1 MTKFASAAVLCVL
14 LSAALHAQSDE
25 VQSVL
30 PKKIYVGDTVE
41 VRYSFHSSADFFEDE
56 DESRNSR
63 KLDLKKLRIVTDC
76 DDYTVTDVSLERN
89 GLMYTLVFS
98 FIPWATGTVDFPPFD
113 LASSVFGVSSASF
126 MIDLQPVTVS
136 SLIQNDDTQLRPPAA
151 PLLVPGTIYALYC
164 IAVAAVI
171 ALILLIRLALKWQTI
186 RDSHRQKKLRRAYAK
201 NARELFRRLRRLER
215 NGSKLDDASF
225 CAELQQAVRRYLE
238 TRFGYRFTSVSTSQL
253 MNAFDSV
260 SAGLMSLKK
269 QSAAESFAGILH
281 RTDYIRYARGSI
293 DSSREPADMYQAKLG
308 DGERRSLIS
317 IVKENVEAFE
327 EVQHA

>member
-1 MTKFASAAVLCVL
+1 
-14 LSAALHAQSDE
+14 
-25 VQSVL
+25 VL

-41 VRYSFHSSADFFEDE
+41 VSYSFHSSADFFEDE
-56 DESRNSR
+56 DASRNSR

-98 FIPWATGTVDFPPFD
+98 FIPWTTGTVDFPPFD
-113 LASSVFGVSSASF
+113 LASSVFGSSSASF
-126 MIDLQPVTVS
+126 MIDLQPVTVA
-136 SLIQNDDTQLRPPAA
+136 SLIQNDDDAQLRPPAA

-171 ALILLIRLALKWQTI
+171 ALILLIRLAVRWRSI

-201 NARELFRRLRRLER
+201 NARELFRRLHRLER
-215 NGSKLDDASF
+215 AGSKLDDASF

-253 MNAFDSV
+253 MDAFDSV

-269 QSAAESFAGILH
+269 QNAAESFAGILH

-308 DGERRSLIS
+308 DGERRSLLS